1 MKEFRKG
8 FKRIVSKLYEK
19 KTAYRLKGKNLEE
32 AKKEWRK
39 ILSEYK
45 NECMS
50 WKNQCYETLEV
61 DWIYPLKKNIKVSD
75 HPVEICFLIRIMNTI
90 DPERFIEDEVIFHDM
105 PQMAKVLREEKNVNA
120 VELAEHLEM
129 YIGVGEM
136 TEEDFIKI
144 FSLWFFQR
152 MCSKRKKQVKRK
164 YLFLSF
170 WLLYRKRKYYIWFLS
185 DAQFESFS
193 LTY

>member
-8 FKRIVSKLYEK
+8 FKRIVSKLYDK
-19 KTAYRLKGKNLEE
+19 KTAYRLKGKNLDE

-50 WKNQCYETLEV
+50 WKNQCYETLKI

-105 PQMAKVLREEKNVNA
+105 HQMAQVLREEKNVNA
-120 VELAEHLEM
+120 VELAEHFDM
-129 YIGVGEM
+129 YIGVGEI

-144 FSLWFFQR
+144 FSL
-152 MCSKRKKQVKRK
+152 
-164 YLFLSF
+164 
-170 WLLYRKRKYYIWFLS
+170 
-185 DAQFESFS
+185 
-193 LTY
+193 

>member
-1 MKEFRKG
+1 MPNERIQKGIQTDSKQVIRK
-8 FKRIVSKLYEK
+8 
-19 KTAYRLKGKNLEE
+19 KNSIPFEG
-32 AKKEWRK
+32 
-39 ILSEYK
+39 
-45 NECMS
+45 
-50 WKNQCYETLEV
+50 

-90 DPERFIEDEVIFHDM
+90 DPERFIEDEVIIHDM

-144 FSLWFFQR
+144 FSL
-152 MCSKRKKQVKRK
+152 
-164 YLFLSF
+164 
-170 WLLYRKRKYYIWFLS
+170 
-185 DAQFESFS
+185 
-193 LTY
+193 